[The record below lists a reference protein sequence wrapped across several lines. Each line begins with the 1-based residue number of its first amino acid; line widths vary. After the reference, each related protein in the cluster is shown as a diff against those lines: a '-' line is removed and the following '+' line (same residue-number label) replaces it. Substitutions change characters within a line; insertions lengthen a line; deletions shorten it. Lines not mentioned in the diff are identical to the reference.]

1 MILFVLMTALVALAA
16 PQMGAMT
23 DSRDGKSYRTVK
35 IGNQVW
41 MAENLDFETKHSYCY
56 DAEGERY
63 KKQPNCNDK
72 KFVSG
77 RLYTYEAAKGAC
89 PGGWRMASDS
99 EWGSV
104 AGNSASFD
112 IKAAGFRNAKGKF
125 ELLGKR
131 ADFWTADDVGDK
143 GKYHYYSA
151 SAGTMDKGSV
161 GLNCTLVPG

>member
-1 MILFVLMTALVALAA
+1 MINKMILLVLMTALVALAA

-63 KKQPNCNDK
+63 KKQPSCNDK

-77 RLYTYEAAKGAC
+77 RLYTYDAAKGVC
-89 PGGWRMASDS
+89 
-99 EWGSV
+99 
-104 AGNSASFD
+104 
-112 IKAAGFRNAKGKF
+112 
-125 ELLGKR
+125 L
-131 ADFWTADDVGDK
+131 
-143 GKYHYYSA
+143 
-151 SAGTMDKGSV
+151 
-161 GLNCTLVPG
+161 

>member
-1 MILFVLMTALVALAA
+1 MINKMFLFVLMTALVAFAA
-16 PQMGAMT
+16 PQMGAIT

-63 KKQPNCNDK
+63 KKQPSCNDK

-89 PGGWRMASDS
+89 
-99 EWGSV
+99 
-104 AGNSASFD
+104 
-112 IKAAGFRNAKGKF
+112 
-125 ELLGKR
+125 L
-131 ADFWTADDVGDK
+131 
-143 GKYHYYSA
+143 
-151 SAGTMDKGSV
+151 
-161 GLNCTLVPG
+161 